1 VTPDRRS
8 TDEPS
13 QIEKRDVADPARPA
27 LAVNATVAEDPAVN
41 DSVDFSRLKSNLPA
55 IATDVGI
62 GLLFFVVARLTDLR
76 TAALVS
82 AGVGIALYPV
92 QWLFRRLSGREVN
105 LLGGMALFGIAM
117 LVLSAAFSWWVES
130 DLAIQL
136 KGTVL
141 GGAVAAA
148 YAVDAACGGRWLGRR
163 LTLYLAYND
172 LDERRLAVG
181 MSGVGAAL
189 AGLNAAIAVGASK
202 EAWLMYSAWGD
213 TVASM
218 VLASVAVQRA
228 RRSKSQVQVVSAEVI
243 GQRGR

>member
-1 VTPDRRS
+1 MSS
-8 TDEPS
+8 TIEQRDGSDTARPS
-13 QIEKRDVADPARPA
+13 QAVEGAAPENPAIDD
-27 LAVNATVAEDPAVN
+27 TVDL
-41 DSVDFSRLKSNLPA
+41 SRLKSNLPA
-55 IATDVGI
+55 IATDIGM

-82 AGVGIALYPV
+82 AGIGIALYPL
-92 QWLFRRLSGREVN
+92 QWLFRRLSGRDVN

-117 LVLSAAFSWWVES
+117 LTLSAAFSWWVES

-136 KGTVL
+136 KGTLL
-141 GGAVAAA
+141 GGAVAVA
-148 YAVDAACGGRWLGRR
+148 YAVDAAVGGRWLGRR

-172 LDERRLAVG
+172 LDEQRLAVG

-189 AGLNAAIAVGASK
+189 AGLNAAFAIGASR

-218 VLASVAVQRA
+218 ALAGVAVQRA
-228 RRSKSQVQVVSAEVI
+228 RRSRSHDQVVAD
-243 GQRGR
+243 

>member
-1 VTPDRRS
+1 MTSGRHSNGVSS
-8 TDEPS
+8 TIEQRDGSDTARPS
-13 QIEKRDVADPARPA
+13 QAVEVAAPENPAIDD
-27 LAVNATVAEDPAVN
+27 TVDL
-41 DSVDFSRLKSNLPA
+41 SRLKSNLPA
-55 IATDVGI
+55 IATDIGM

-82 AGVGIALYPV
+82 AGIGIALYPL
-92 QWLFRRLSGREVN
+92 QWLFRRLSGRDVN

-117 LVLSAAFSWWVES
+117 LTLSAAFSWWVES

-136 KGTVL
+136 KGTLL
-141 GGAVAAA
+141 GGAVAVA
-148 YAVDAACGGRWLGRR
+148 YAVDAAVGGHWLGRR

-172 LDERRLAVG
+172 LDEQRLAVG

-189 AGLNAAIAVGASK
+189 AGLNAAFAIGASR

-218 VLASVAVQRA
+218 ALAGVAVQRA
-228 RRSKSQVQVVSAEVI
+228 RRSRSHDQVVAD
-243 GQRGR
+243 